1 MPTEGEL
8 RTEVTLHKALRLGYI
23 SLVQGPVILGVV
35 QYNADHY
42 LTLNQHSQMELISIA
57 FERMTASQN

>member
-1 MPTEGEL
+1 MPTKGEL
-8 RTEVTLHKALRLGYI
+8 RTEVTLHKALCFGYI